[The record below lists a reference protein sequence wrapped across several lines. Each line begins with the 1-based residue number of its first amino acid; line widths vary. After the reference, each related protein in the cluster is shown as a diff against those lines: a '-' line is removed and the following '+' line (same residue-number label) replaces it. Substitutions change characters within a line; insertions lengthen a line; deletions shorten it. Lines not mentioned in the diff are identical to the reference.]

1 MNANEYQKKTN
12 ETAIYP
18 GAGSGDDRELTYLAL
33 GLTSEAGE
41 VAGLIKKLLRDG
53 LYDPGKLVYELG
65 DVAWY
70 LARLAEAIGY
80 DFEDIFK
87 INYAKLK
94 QRKEKGTLQG
104 SGDDR

>member
-18 GAGSGDDRELTYLAL
+18 GAGTGDNQELTYLAL

-41 VAGLIKKLLRDG
+41 VASNIKKLLRDG
-53 LYDPGKLVYELG
+53 LYSPGNIAYELG

-70 LARLAEAIGY
+70 LARLAEAVGY
-80 DFEDIFK
+80 NFEDIFK

-94 QRKEKGTLQG
+94 QRKEKGTLKG
-104 SGDDR
+104 SGDNR